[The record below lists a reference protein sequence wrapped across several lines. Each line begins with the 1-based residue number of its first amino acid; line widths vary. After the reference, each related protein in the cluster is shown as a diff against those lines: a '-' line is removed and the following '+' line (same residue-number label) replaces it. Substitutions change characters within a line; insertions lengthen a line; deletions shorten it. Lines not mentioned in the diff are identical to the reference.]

1 MFDDKKLM
9 NESVKRRMNMI
20 VNQMKPLNEQKKTKI
35 IQNPVQNKN
44 FKTTTKIVGNYIGN
58 SNDFLKKIFK

>member
-44 FKTTTKIVGNYIGN
+44 FKTTKIVGNYIGN